1 MNLSSGGGGGNRT
14 RFATDQKHGES
25 DSETPQ
31 NLSCQPDAE
40 AEPDES
46 ARNPHTTSQKS
57 RATGVQRVSTPDI
70 LRELVQRWEELSR
83 GDQDEITNLAERK
96 LLDSKT
102 KIDANRPI
110 STQDHLESEST
121 EQ

>member
-1 MNLSSGGGGGNRT
+1 M
-14 RFATDQKHGES
+14 
-25 DSETPQ
+25 
-31 NLSCQPDAE
+31 E
-40 AEPDES
+40 AAGIEPDS
-46 ARNPHTTSQKS
+46 QQIRSTANPTQKPHKTFHANLM
-57 RATGVQRVSTPDI
+57 RKPNPTNLLGTPTQLLKNRVQLVSTPDI